1 MKRNIITVAL
11 FAVLAT
17 MVVGYQMVGRMHS
30 AHLNKIKD
38 LCEIFRVYQIY

>member
-1 MKRNIITVAL
+1 MKRNIISVAL
-11 FAVLAT
+11 LAVLST
-17 MVVGYQMVGRMHS
+17 MAVGYQMVGRIHS